1 MEKLV
6 DFHTVLPLSSRLCG
20 RWTTSLIP
28 FSLVCLP
35 LSAIQNKIKAPTEQG
50 KNPRGKCLLSKPDRH
65 SYRWPHTFH
74 SLVLGATAAKYISRV
89 TINTLGLSGVRD
101 PEGWQRVHEL
111 IASRRW
117 GLAKFWLNYTHVT
130 LPTVITPSFCRGQ
143 TGSRKRL
150 LWVSVTREG
159 WFQCGAQLGR
169 RGSSV
174 NPIHAPRGIRLKGLS
189 KLTDGRKTNV
199 FLEICPLL
207 TND

>member
-1 MEKLV
+1 MEKPI

-20 RWTTSLIP
+20 GWNTSLIP
-28 FSLVCLP
+28 FSVVCLP
-35 LSAIQNKIKAPTEQG
+35 LSAVQNKIKAPTEQG
-50 KNPRGKCLLSKPDRH
+50 KNQRGECLLSKPDRH

-89 TINTLGLSGVRD
+89 TINTLGLTGVRD

-143 TGSRKRL
+143 AGSRKATTVSQCHQGRL
-150 LWVSVTREG
+150 VSVWSTARQAWELS
-159 WFQCGAQLGR
+159 Q
-169 RGSSV
+169 S
-174 NPIHAPRGIRLKGLS
+174 HACS
-189 KLTDGRKTNV
+189 KRDSPKRAV
-199 FLEICPLL
+199 
-207 TND
+207 